1 MAWTTEIADSAVKTL
16 RKIDPHTRR
25 RIWAT
30 VRQIAE
36 LEDPRSRGK
45 GLTGNLRG
53 LWRYRVG
60 DWRIICDIDDGRLTI
75 IVIEVGHRSRIYD

>member
-1 MAWTTEIADSAVKTL
+1 MAWAIEVADSAIKTL
-16 RKIDPHTRR
+16 RKTDPHTRR
-25 RIWAT
+25 RIWAA
-30 VRQIAE
+30 VQEIAD

-60 DWRIICDIDDGRLTI
+60 DWRIICDINDGHLTI
-75 IVIEVGHRSRIYD
+75 IVIDVGHRSRIYE